1 MRQSVASMLRGRSR
15 PSTTRSQPRSIP
27 SMSEPTSDR
36 VRVRRLPERGVYD
49 RASLDAILDE
59 APICHLGFVVDGKP
73 FVIPT
78 IHARDGDT
86 IYLHGSPASR
96 MLRLMKEG
104 VSVCVTATILEGIVA
119 ARSVFHHSMNYRSA
133 VVLGEGRLVDDEDE
147 RLRAMEMITEH
158 VLPGRWSEARHP
170 SEIESKGTLIVAVPI
185 EEFSVKTRTGPP
197 GDDQADCA
205 LPIWVGVI
213 PLAMTPGVPEPDP
226 LLHDGI
232 ETARSVDRYVS
243 REL

>member
-1 MRQSVASMLRGRSR
+1 MNE
-15 PSTTRSQPRSIP
+15 PS
-27 SMSEPTSDR
+27 SDR
-36 VRVRRLPERGVYD
+36 TRVKRLPERGVYD

-59 APICHLGFVVDGKP
+59 APICHLGFVVEGKP

-96 MLRLMKEG
+96 MLRLVKEG
-104 VSVCVTATILEGIVA
+104 VPVCVTATILDGIVA
-119 ARSVFHHSMNYRSA
+119 ARSAFHHSMNYRSA

-147 RLRAMEMITEH
+147 RLRAMELITEH

-170 SEIESKGTLIVAVPI
+170 SEIENKGTLIVAVPI

-197 GDDQADCA
+197 GDDEADYD
-205 LPIWVGVI
+205 LPIWAGVI
-213 PLAMTPGVPEPDP
+213 PLAMTPGVPQPDP
-226 LLHDGI
+226 VLPDDI
-232 ETARSVDRYVS
+232 DMPPSVTRFSSPPRSGGDAEER
-243 REL
+243 